1 MSPRVANRQMVKDQP
16 IGVFDSGVGGLTV
29 VHALM
34 QSCPQESIVYFGDT
48 GRYPYGV
55 RSKRVIVEFS
65 RQLALFLEQ
74 RECKF
79 LIVACN
85 TASALALEEVRAT
98 VGVEVIGVIE
108 PGAAAAVRA
117 TRNKHVGVIGTEA
130 TVNSGSYAEAI
141 RTIDPAIQ
149 ITALACP
156 LFVALAEEG
165 YSGKQATRLVAEE
178 YLAPLRDADVDTL
191 VLGCTH
197 YPLLKSDIAA
207 VMGPGVT
214 LIDSATE
221 VARVVGEKLRSR
233 NHHSENRQTTSYRY
247 FVSDTPDKFAR
258 VGQRFLGRTVA
269 PVELVDLETLHQ
281 HAESVSPQS

>member
-1 MSPRVANRQMVKDQP
+1 MVKDKP

-65 RQLALFLEQ
+65 RQLALFLERQ
-74 RECKF
+74 ECKF

-85 TASALALEEVRAT
+85 TASALALEEVRNT
-98 VGVEVIGVIE
+98 VGVDVIGVIE

-117 TRNKHVGVIGTEA
+117 TRNKRVGVIGTEA
-130 TVNSGSYAEAI
+130 TVNSGSYASAI
-141 RTIDPAIQ
+141 CALNPDIH
-149 ITALACP
+149 ITSLPCP

-165 YSGKQATRLVAEE
+165 YSGKEATRLVAEE
-178 YLAPLRDADVDTL
+178 YLAPLREAQVDTL

-207 VMGPGVT
+207 VMGPDVT

-221 VARVVGEKLRSR
+221 VARVVGDQLRAR
-233 NHHSENRQTTSYRY
+233 NHHSENQQTTSYRY
-247 FVSDTPDKFAR
+247 YVSDTPDKFAR
-258 VGQRFLGRTVA
+258 VGERFLGR
-269 PVELVDLETLHQ
+269 PVTPVDLVDLETLHQ
-281 HAESVSPQS
+281 HVESLSSQS